1 MLDIMSMVMLCS
13 DLCVRMLF
21 SVFCV
26 EICIHTCLYAWIH
39 VLPCLCASFHM
50 FVCLDLCLHMLV
62 CSILCSGCFMLS
74 SMCLC
79 APCHI
84 CVLRPR
90 LCLSCHVLLYPFC
103 RFIFLLLAY
112 WFGPDLDP
120 MVFVI
125 IHTPRPT
132 SKGWDHL
139 VLHVY
144 AYLLLC
150 FLLVLASLVPSFDT
164 IDALSKLWL
173 CGYIQRLWGLV

>member
-1 MLDIMSMVMLCS
+1 MPRSMFVHL
-13 DLCVRMLF
+13 DLC
-21 SVFCV
+21 
-26 EICIHTCLYAWIH
+26 
-39 VLPCLCASFHM
+39 FHM

-103 RFIFLLLAY
+103 RFIFLSCVLAN

-125 IHTPRPT
+125 IHTPWPT
-132 SKGWDHL
+132 SKGWDHP

-173 CGYIQRLWGLV
+173 CGYIQHL

>member
-1 MLDIMSMVMLCS
+1 MPRSMFVHL
-13 DLCVRMLF
+13 DLC
-21 SVFCV
+21 
-26 EICIHTCLYAWIH
+26 
-39 VLPCLCASFHM
+39 FHM

-62 CSILCSGCFMLS
+62 CSVLCSACFMLS

-79 APCHI
+79 APCHV
-84 CVLRPR
+84 CMLRPR

-103 RFIFLLLAY
+103 HFIFLSFVLAY

-132 SKGWDHL
+132 SKGLTSKGLDHL

-144 AYLLLC
+144 AHLLLC
-150 FLLVLASLVPSFDT
+150 FLLMLASLVPGFATLDV
-164 IDALSKLWL
+164 LSWLWL
-173 CGYIQRLWGLV
+173 CGYIRRP